1 MPTLPD
7 NAVPIDGNG
16 KPAAALVGYDGTDW
30 QLADVDSDHGSI
42 KARNLIW
49 NTNTLAWEAATGSL
63 SGGSNVTVANFPATQ
78 PISSTQLPSALTGAG
93 YLKVSIEA
101 DNAGGSAASAILLDE
116 ATADVTYIGTA
127 AVGSAAGDAAWSIKK
142 LDQASGLSITWAD
155 GTSASTK
162 TWNDRASYTYS

>member
-16 KPAAALVGYDGTDW
+16 KAAAALVGYDGTDW

-63 SGGSNVTVANFPATQ
+63 SGGSNVTVANFPSTQ
-78 PISSTQLPSALTGAG
+78 PISSTQLPAALTGAG

-127 AVGSAAGDAAWSIKK
+127 AVGSAASAGVWSIKK